1 MLNNKG
7 QESIVFEVL
16 IAVILMTFVFVIGGY
31 AMTSLNQTKCSKEID
46 LSMVQL
52 ATSIE
57 KAGALSIGSYSY
69 NFAPS
74 SCFSNNQTKYTLE
87 KEGPVLC
94 SSYCPGTDSCYLL
107 KYDNP
112 KDPVSTVRYKCV
124 NVSRYV
130 AFSPETCNSNRPQ
143 GYKELPMSKSSIF
156 YPADY
161 IFQSQS
167 LTSPTICVY
176 YKQ

>member
-1 MLNNKG
+1 
-7 QESIVFEVL
+7 
-16 IAVILMTFVFVIGGY
+16 MTFVFVIGGY

-46 LSMVQL
+46 LSMTQL
-52 ATSIE
+52 ASSIE

-69 NFAPS
+69 TFAPS
-74 SCFSNNQTKYTLE
+74 SCFSNNETKYTLE

-94 SSYCPGTDSCYLL
+94 SSYCPGSDICYLL
-107 KYDNP
+107 KYNNP

-130 AFSPETCNSNRPQ
+130 DFNPGTCMMPPAD
-143 GYKELPMSKSSIF
+143 YKELPVSVSTLF

-161 IFQSQS
+161 VFQSMS

-176 YKQ
+176 YKE